1 MVPKFSSYNV
11 MAKIY
16 HIIFN
21 LVALSAL
28 IYIGIDV
35 LYRFVDVKLKGV
47 ANEKVLTERK
57 ADVKQN
63 KKEPLSYFNMV
74 TDRNLFGSTQKEIA
88 EQVKGPE
95 VETLEPTSLK
105 IVLLGTV
112 TGNEKNTLA
121 VIEETAKKR
130 QDLYRVGDSI
140 QNAIVKM
147 ILRGKVVLRVGDR
160 DEILLMEE
168 SSSSKPEK
176 GVQPPQS
183 DNTEKTITVKRSDL
197 DSSLKDINQIL
208 STVRIRPH
216 LKDGVTDGLVI
227 TRMMADSIFTRLGL
241 KNGDI
246 VQEINGNR
254 IENPDHL
261 LSMYNDMRSGS
272 PISIQIIRGG
282 QQQTL
287 NYKFSEQKDQ

>member
-1 MVPKFSSYNV
+1 

-35 LYRFVDVKLKGV
+35 FYRFVGVKLKEF
-47 ANEKVLTERK
+47 NTEKVLMQHK
-57 ADVKQN
+57 PDLKQHE
-63 KKEPLSYFNMV
+63 KEPLSYFNMI
-74 TDRNLFGSTQKEIA
+74 TDRNLFGSTQKEA
-88 EQVKGPE
+88 SEQVKAPE

-112 TGNEKNTLA
+112 TGNEQNTVA
-121 VIEETAKKR
+121 VIEETGKKR
-130 QDLYRVGDSI
+130 QDLYRVGDSV

-160 DEILLMEE
+160 DEILIMEE
-168 SSSSKPEK
+168 SSSSTIEK
-176 GVQPPQS
+176 GGKPPQS
-183 DNTEKTITVKRSDL
+183 VNTERTITVKRSDL
-197 DSSLKDINQIL
+197 DKSLQDINQLL
-208 STVRIRPH
+208 SNVRIRPH
-216 LKDGVTDGLVI
+216 FKDGVADGLVI
-227 TRMMADSIFTRLGL
+227 TRIMADSIFSRLGIR
-241 KNGDI
+241 NGDI
-246 VQEINGNR
+246 VQEINGNP
-254 IENPDHL
+254 IENPDHI

-272 PISIQIIRGG
+272 PISIQIMRRG

-287 NYKFSEQKDQ
+287 NYRFSE